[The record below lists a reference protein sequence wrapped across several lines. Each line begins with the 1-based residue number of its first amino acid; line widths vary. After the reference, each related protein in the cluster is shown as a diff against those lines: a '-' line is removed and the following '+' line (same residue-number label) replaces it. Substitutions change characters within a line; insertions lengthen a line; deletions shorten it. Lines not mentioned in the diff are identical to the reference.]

1 MVFCFLHDNGNGLR
15 RLLLCIFFADV
26 VRGMII
32 TWHFFEELFNFGAEI
47 EIAYN
52 ASHFI
57 GEVLHVG
64 SRRQR
69 MEASRRCVDFF

>member
-1 MVFCFLHDNGNGLR
+1 
-15 RLLLCIFFADV
+15 
-26 VRGMII
+26 MII
-32 TWHFFEELFNFGAEI
+32 EGHFFEELFNFGAEI